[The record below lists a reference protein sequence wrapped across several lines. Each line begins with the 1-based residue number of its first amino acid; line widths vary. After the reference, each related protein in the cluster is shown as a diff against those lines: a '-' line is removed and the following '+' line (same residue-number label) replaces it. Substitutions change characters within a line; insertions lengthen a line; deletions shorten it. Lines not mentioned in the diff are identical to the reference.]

1 MTASRHDHFPV
12 ADLPRRQRMR
22 AAATTLAE
30 RWKAEDDAPAGVRA
44 AIRAVADLPP
54 EQAIAAFAP
63 WLGDT
68 RWLEGRLGQ
77 ALDLLAGD
85 DFARPPLRPVGGG
98 AFGGL
103 LLAEAGPVRL
113 TLLVRPVEAGGG
125 EEAALALFAPG
136 RVRLRILATGGAAV
150 RFHHVAV
157 TAAEE
162 AGGFTAAAASPCIT
176 GRPRPLVT
184 GETLS
189 LDTAQEAISLT
200 GGSGDVLML
209 EMAVQPPSP
218 LPVRAYDVGSG
229 RLVHV
234 SASRRDS
241 SFRGMALALLGAFG
255 RTDATPLFAAETAS
269 EDFAARWHAMRELV
283 ALDPAA
289 AHPHLAHMAA
299 SDPHPE
305 VRRAAAA
312 TLAFFTKES
321 APCPA

>member
-22 AAATTLAE
+22 AAATALAE
-30 RWKAEDDAPAGVRA
+30 RWQAEDAAPAGLRT
-44 AIRAVADLPP
+44 AIRAVNGLPP
-54 EQAIAAFAP
+54 DQAIAALAP
-63 WLGDT
+63 WLSDT
-68 RWLEGRLGQ
+68 RWLRGRLAQ
-77 ALDLLAGD
+77 ALDLLAADG
-85 DFARPPLRPVGGG
+85 FARPPLRPVGGG

-125 EEAALALFAPG
+125 DEAPLALFAPG
-136 RVRLRILATGGAAV
+136 RVRLRILGTGGAAV

-176 GRPRPLVT
+176 GAPRPLVI

-189 LDTAQEAISLT
+189 LDTGHEAISLT

-209 EMAVQPPSP
+209 EMAIQPPSP
-218 LPVRAYDVGSG
+218 LPVRAYDVASG
-229 RLVHV
+229 RLIHV

-241 SFRGMALALLGAFG
+241 SFRGMALALLGALG
-255 RTDATPLFAAETAS
+255 RTDAAPLFAAEAAS

-289 AHPHLAHMAA
+289 AYPHLAHMAA
-299 SDPHPE
+299 SDAHPE

-312 TLAFFTKES
+312 TLVLFPKEP